1 MMCNTTGQSSASAHV
16 QPGIREDVYLYVRQG
31 ETSNWATS
39 QKVAAQRDRMGL
51 NAIRVRPSTI
61 MERFH
66 LRTTA
71 LLNLTHAGRSWD
83 GSQVVQ
89 TRRRERERRRREDER
104 IYNGRLP
111 NRSVRRPPITT
122 SIIDNPGRWT
132 VQTTLGIPGRKKKE
146 RKTEKEEKKREEKKE
161 CFPIH

>member
-1 MMCNTTGQSSASAHV
+1 MPGAVETG
-16 QPGIREDVYLYVRQG
+16 RRLFRLG
-31 ETSNWATS
+31 E
-39 QKVAAQRDRMGL
+39 
-51 NAIRVRPSTI
+51 
-61 MERFH
+61 
-66 LRTTA
+66 
-71 LLNLTHAGRSWD
+71 
-83 GSQVVQ
+83 
-89 TRRRERERRRREDER
+89 ERERRRREDER